1 MFASFVF
8 EKASAEYTEKIM
20 LIDSDNLNGKLCYSE
35 YFAAQGFQVIRY
47 ESDLQFRTEY
57 DEAIFGQGKYAVI
70 VMENAYIPY
79 DIRRRFRIVEVS
91 ISNLFP
97 KLNATAIKSYDRM
110 NYDLLCIAY
119 KNNYSDLTGEN
130 QTIKFIENK
139 VFEQSNVAAYL
150 IKQSCALH
158 QNAKIAQTYSDWCR
172 IANMKATIDV
182 LATEYDLQI
191 NTEDINQHFVAW
203 TLKSFGKLS
212 STMSRQ
218 TPVIVSRAMEYM
230 HDKSSKYVVV
240 VMDGMSQFDWCILS
254 SSFGNIV
261 YQKTDVFAMI
271 PTTTSVS
278 RQCLLSNKLPLQLA
292 TPWSQSKEKSEFT
305 ECALDMGYT
314 IDQIGYER
322 GYNADFGMSIKCGAV
337 IINEID
343 DTVHSQ
349 GQGRLGM
356 FNDVSVMA
364 KQAKLKS
371 LVKKLLKK
379 GFDVYITADHGNAP
393 CVGMGKL
400 MKTGVEVETKSRR
413 MVVLKDFADKESLIS
428 NYGMIEYPKYYL
440 NKDNDYLICATGTSF
455 DSKGD
460 DVMSHGGITVDEVIV
475 PFITIKAVDNND

>member
-8 EKASAEYTEKIM
+8 EKSSAEYTEKIM
-20 LIDSDNLNGKLCYSE
+20 LIDSDNLNGELCYSE
-35 YFAAQGFQVIRY
+35 YFAAHGFQVLRY
-47 ESDLQFRTEY
+47 ENDLQFRAEC
-57 DEAIFGQGKYAVI
+57 DEAIFGKGRYAVV

-97 KLNATAIKSYDRM
+97 KLNATAVKNYGKM
-110 NYDLLCIAY
+110 NYDLLCLAY
-119 KNNYSDLTGEN
+119 RNVFSDLSSEA

-139 VFEQSNVAAYL
+139 VFEKSNVATYL
-150 IKQSCALH
+150 DECVCELRQVVSAA
-158 QNAKIAQTYSDWCR
+158 QNYSDWCR
-172 IANMKATIDV
+172 IANLKAIIDV
-182 LATEYDLQI
+182 MATEYELPI
-191 NTEDINQHFVAW
+191 AIEDINQYFVDW

-212 STMSRQ
+212 STMNRLS
-218 TPVIVSRAMEYM
+218 PVLVSRAMEYM
-230 HDKSSKYVVV
+230 HDRSSKFVVI
-240 VMDGMSQFDWCILS
+240 VMDGMSQFDWRILS

-261 YQKTDVFAMI
+261 YRKTDIFAMI

-292 TPWSQSKEKSEFT
+292 APWSQSKEKIEFT
-305 ECALDMGYT
+305 ECALGLGYT
-314 IDQIGYER
+314 VEQIGYER
-322 GYNADFGMSIKCGAV
+322 GYDADFGMSIKIGAV

-364 KQAKLKS
+364 KQGKLKS
-371 LVKKLLKK
+371 LVKKLLKQ

-393 CVGMGKL
+393 CLGLGKL

-413 MVVLKDFADKESLIS
+413 MVVLKDFADKQSLID

-440 NKDNDYLICATGTSF
+440 SKENDYLICAAGTSF

-475 PFITIKAVDNND
+475 PFITIKAVENNG

>member
-8 EKASAEYTEKIM
+8 EKASAEYTEKIL
-20 LIDSDNLNGKLCYSE
+20 LIDSDNLNGELCYSD
-35 YFAAQGFQVIRY
+35 YFAAQGFSVLRY
-47 ESDLQFRTEY
+47 ENDLLFRIEH
-57 DEAIFGQGKYAVI
+57 DEAIYGEGRYAVI
-70 VMENAYIPY
+70 APPNIYIPY
-79 DIRRRFRIVEVS
+79 DVRRRFRVFDVS
-91 ISNLFP
+91 IASIFP
-97 KLNATAIKSYDRM
+97 KLNATAIKNYPHM
-110 NYDLLCIAY
+110 NFELLSSAY
-119 KNNYSDLTGEN
+119 KNNFTDLTSEA
-130 QTIKFIENK
+130 QTIKFIKSK
-139 VFEQSNVAAYL
+139 VFEKNNVASFLEKKVRDLQQEVTVA
-150 IKQSCALH
+150 QSY
-158 QNAKIAQTYSDWCR
+158 TDWCR

-182 LATEYDLQI
+182 LATEYELDV
-191 NTEDINQHFVAW
+191 NTEEVNQCFIEWV
-203 TLKSFGKLS
+203 LKSFGKLS
-212 STMSRQ
+212 STMNRQ
-218 TPVIVSRAMEYM
+218 TPVIVSRAMEYI
-230 HDKSSKYVVV
+230 HDRSTKFVII
-240 VMDGMSQFDWCILS
+240 VMDGMSQFDWRILS
-254 SSFGNIV
+254 GSFGDIA
-261 YQKTDVFAMI
+261 YQKTDMFAMI

-278 RQCLLSNKLPLQLA
+278 RQCLLSNKLPLQLV
-292 TPWSQSKEKSEFT
+292 TPWSQSKEKSEFF
-305 ECALDMGYT
+305 ECVSDMGYT
-314 IDQIGYER
+314 NEQIGYER

-364 KQAKLKS
+364 KQGNLKS

-393 CVGMGKL
+393 CIGMGKL

-440 NKDNDYLICATGTSF
+440 SKDNDYLICAVGTSF